1 MTRHIGERTL
11 ARLGQGDLSTRQSAR
26 IRAHLS
32 GCARCRELNEDL
44 AGVTTLLADV
54 QAPPMPEHLSARI
67 QTALAAE
74 AARRAGVTAAAGVAG
89 TETDGTQTDGAAAPT
104 SRPSARAPRH
114 ERRHAHGQRQ
124 PRAFRL
130 SSPVALRTMA
140 AAAAAVVLA
149 GGGYELVTHGGGS
162 GASSSTPSGSSA
174 SGSTAN
180 NPARQAPFSTA
191 APQLRYEYAGRQY
204 KVTAVASGTDY
215 APATLGAQVGQELKQ
230 NPASA
235 PSRGGSSQLHS
246 SSAPAAGSATIFAHV
261 PVMMLQGCLARLAAG
276 QQVLL
281 VDVARYQGKSAT
293 VIVTRASARGLEQVW
308 VVGTGCSGTRS
319 DLLTHVSLAAAG

>member
-11 ARLGQGDLSTRQSAR
+11 ARFGQGDLSTRRSVR
-26 IRAHLS
+26 VRAHLT

-54 QAPPMPEHLSARI
+54 QTPPMPEHLSARI

-74 AARRAGVTAAAGVAG
+74 AARRAGVTAAASSARTV
-89 TETDGTQTDGAAAPT
+89 TDGAAAPT

-114 ERRHAHGQRQ
+114 ERRQAHGRRQ

-130 SSPVALRTMA
+130 SSPLALRTMA
-140 AAAAAVVLA
+140 AAAAVVVLA
-149 GGGYELVTHGGGS
+149 GGGYELITHGGGS
-162 GASSSTPSGSSA
+162 GASSSTPSGSA
-174 SGSTAN
+174 SGPTAN
-180 NPARQAPFSTA
+180 SPARGEAPLSTA

-204 KVTAVASGTDY
+204 RVTAVASGTDY

-235 PSRGGSSQLHS
+235 TSRGTGSQLHS
-246 SSAPAAGSATIFAHV
+246 STSVPAAGPAPTFGHV
-261 PVMMLQGCLARLAAG
+261 PVIMLQGCLTRLAAG

-293 VIVTRASARGLEQVW
+293 VIVTRASAGGPEQVW
-308 VVGTGCSGTRS
+308 VVGTGCSRTRS
-319 DLLTHVSLAAAG
+319 DLFTHVSLGAAG